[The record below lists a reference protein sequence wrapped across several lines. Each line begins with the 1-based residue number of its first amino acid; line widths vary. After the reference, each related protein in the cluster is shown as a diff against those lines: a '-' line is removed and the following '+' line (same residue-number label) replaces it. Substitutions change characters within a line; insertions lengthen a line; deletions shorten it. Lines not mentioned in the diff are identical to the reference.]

1 MGGSQRFTLH
11 RMRVREKRAMATVKL
26 SQALALVEAD
36 LQTGRLDEAQAI
48 CQAVLQA
55 APEEPEAHRL
65 LALTVF
71 SLGHHDQAAVMLEE
85 AAARSDRWICYDNL
99 SYVLKVVGRFEE
111 AEAASRRA
119 LALAPEEDTVLCN
132 LATALQALGRL
143 EEASEYYRQALQRTA
158 RPTIHSSA
166 LLCAQYRPD
175 VSLEGL
181 ARAHADWNLR
191 YGVPLAASGPTHTNT
206 RDPHRPLR
214 LGFVSPDFGGHPVGY
229 FLAGLL
235 ENLDRRQW
243 HTVCYSDRDVL
254 DRMTERLRAASDVW
268 HDVRRLPH
276 EALAAQ
282 IRHEQIDILFDLA
295 GHTSANRLLV
305 FARKPAPIQV
315 TWLGYVGTT
324 GLSAIDY
331 LLADRHQVP
340 EGSERYYHETVLRMP
355 EGYVCY
361 LPPAEAPAV
370 GPLPAATAGHVTF
383 GSFSSP
389 SKINAQVV
397 ALWSQVLGR
406 VPHARLVL
414 KYCGF
419 DAPNTRRRL
428 LDMFAA
434 HQIAPDR
441 LILEGWSPRAE
452 ALARYNQIDLALDPF
467 PYGGGLTTCEALWM
481 GVPVITCPQ
490 ETFASRHA
498 LSHLSSVRFTET
510 VAQTREQYVE
520 LAAAWAGDLPRL
532 AATRAR
538 LREQVAR
545 APLCD
550 APRFAADF
558 SALLRHVWHRWCAA
572 SHG

>member
-1 MGGSQRFTLH
+1 
-11 RMRVREKRAMATVKL
+11 MATVKL

-36 LQTGRLDEAQAI
+36 LEAGRLDEAQAI

-71 SLGHHDQAAVMLEE
+71 SLGHHDQAAVMLEQ
-85 AAARSDRWICYDNL
+85 AAALSDRWICYDNL
-99 SYVLKVVGRFEE
+99 SYVLKVIGRFED

-132 LATALQALGRL
+132 LGAALQAQGRL
-143 EEASEYYRQALQRTA
+143 EEASEYYRRALRRTA
-158 RPTIHSSA
+158 RATIHSSA
-166 LLCAQYRPD
+166 LFCEQYRPD
-175 VSLEGL
+175 VTLAGL
-181 ARAHADWNLR
+181 AQSHVEWDLR
-191 YGVPLAASGPTHTNT
+191 HGVPHAAFGQPHTNT
-206 RDPHRPLR
+206 REPHRPLR
-214 LGFVSPDFGGHPVGY
+214 LGFVSPDFGAHPVGY

-235 ENLDRRQW
+235 ESLDRTAW
-243 HTVCYSDRDVL
+243 HTVCYSDREKL
-254 DRMTERLRAASDVW
+254 DLMTDRLRDAAGTW
-268 HDVRRLPH
+268 RDVRQMSV
-276 EALAAQ
+276 ETLAAQ
-282 IRHEQIDILFDLA
+282 IRSDRIDILFDLA
-295 GHTSANRLLV
+295 GHTAFNRMLV

-331 LLADRHQVP
+331 LLADRYQVP
-340 EGSERYYHETVLRMP
+340 EGADRYYRETVLRMP

-361 LPPAEAPAV
+361 QPPAEAPPV
-370 GPLPAATAGHVTF
+370 GPLPAQATGHVTF

-389 SKINAQVV
+389 AKLNDQVA
-397 ALWSQVLGR
+397 ALWSRVLQR
-406 VPHARLVL
+406 VPGSRLML

-419 DAPNTRRRL
+419 DAPNTRHRVL
-428 LDMFAA
+428 EMFAA
-434 HQIAPDR
+434 HQIAPER
-441 LILEGWSPRAE
+441 LLLEGWSARAE

-481 GVPVITCPQ
+481 GVPVITCPR

-498 LSHLSSVRFTET
+498 LSHLSSARFTET
-510 VAQTREQYVE
+510 VAQTPEEYVE

-532 AATRAR
+532 ATVRRR
-538 LREQVAR
+538 LREQVAH

-558 SALLRHVWHRWCAA
+558 ATLFRNAWRQWCETNN
-572 SHG
+572 SVSKREGSPSL